1 MSGTSPTI
9 RTRAIRITAYASI
22 LLLSIFLIALLQVST
37 LGQWIEQ
44 PTYDLRFR
52 FRGPLPA
59 LGDIPITILAVDE
72 PTLANIPD
80 PLLLWHRHFARVVGG
95 LAKAGAGVIGIDFI
109 FSDITRFDPD
119 GQQALSQALLEAG
132 SQSVPVVLA
141 YRVVES
147 GVEQPPEAV
156 RFAAV
161 AMGHPLAFINL
172 TSDSDDFVRRQKIE
186 AAADGGQVEPS
197 FALAIADAF
206 AKKNNRTRKSVPG
219 GSTLFINYRGPEHF
233 EVTSFYA
240 ALKAAEN

>member
-1 MSGTSPTI
+1 
-9 RTRAIRITAYASI
+9 
-22 LLLSIFLIALLQVST
+22 
-37 LGQWIEQ
+37 
-44 PTYDLRFR
+44 
-52 FRGPLPA
+52 
-59 LGDIPITILAVDE
+59 
-72 PTLANIPD
+72 
-80 PLLLWHRHFARVVGG
+80 
-95 LAKAGAGVIGIDFI
+95 FI

-141 YRVVES
+141 YRVMGS

-172 TSDSDDFVRRQKIE
+172 TSDSDDFVRQQKIE
-186 AAADGGQVEPS
+186 AMADSGQVEPS

-206 AKKNNRTRKSVPG
+206 AKKNNRTRKPVPS

-233 EVTSFYA
+233 EVTSFYT
-240 ALKAAEN
+240 ALKAAESDDQEYLRRHFGGRMVLIGR